1 MPDIKKIHIGES
13 IAEKLRDKKMTY
25 AEFARKINVDRS
37 TVYHILRS
45 KSIDIERL
53 LLISKVLDYNFI
65 EEVYLKVQ
73 PTQRTI
79 EIVIPESKL
88 TEIDNIQSMK
98 IIIASGGEDGVHDS

>member
-1 MPDIKKIHIGES
+1 MPDFKKIHIGER

-25 AEFARKINVDRS
+25 AEFARCINVDRS
-37 TVYHILRS
+37 TVYNILRS

-65 EEVYLKVQ
+65 EEVYLKAQ

-79 EIVIPESKL
+79 EIVIPESKFS
-88 TEIDNIQSMK
+88 EIDNIQSMK
-98 IIIASGGEDGVHDS
+98 IIIASGGEDCVQNG